1 MRRLRRRLR
10 LTMISLVDVIFLLL
24 LIFMLTSTFTRHA
37 EIDLAAAAVGRLARS
52 ERRLLFLQLAVD
64 RIALNRK
71 EMALKDLGGRLSELA
86 DRIEAATPLLVSLS
100 GDVSAQRPTDLLAA
114 LRGVEGIRTV
124 FLGAT

>member
-1 MRRLRRRLR
+1 MRRLRRRRR
-10 LTMISLVDVIFLLL
+10 LTMTSLVDVIILLL

-37 EIDLAAAAVGRLARS
+37 EIALAAAAVGRLARS

-64 RIALNRK
+64 RIALNSK

-86 DRIEAATPLLVSLS
+86 DRIEAATPLQVSLS